1 MCYIEKKT
9 NSAPHVNNEHIPS
22 IVVQVDTI
30 YNNEHIPSIVV
41 QVDTVYNNE
50 HIPSI
55 VVQVDTVYNF
65 CISHL
70 PTTCVAVTAGEHFKV
85 QGRRLLV

>member
-9 NSAPHVNNEHIPS
+9 NSAPHV
-22 IVVQVDTI
+22 
-30 YNNEHIPSIVV
+30 
-41 QVDTVYNNE
+41 NNE